1 MNGASTAPGKGKSM
15 AKDQNDGPHSK
26 MRPAPGAPP
35 GIELDGKGNVIP
47 LEQRTK
53 GDQEKARD
61 AAAHGSIKNPEQEL
75 EHPAP
80 MPRSQQG
87 QGGAPVDNDPEG

>member
-1 MNGASTAPGKGKSM
+1 MQKN
-15 AKDQNDGPHSK
+15 QNDGPHGK

-53 GDQEKARD
+53 GDQEKARK
-61 AAAHGSIKNPEQEL
+61 AAAQGSIKDPEQEA

-87 QGGAPVDNDPEG
+87 QGGAPVDNDPKGQQGATKR